1 MLSKLIAKNEKSNL
15 IEIIREHFEK
25 FEEES
30 SSNTDPKFK

>member
-15 IEIIREHFEK
+15 IEIIREHSEK

-30 SSNTDPKFK
+30 S